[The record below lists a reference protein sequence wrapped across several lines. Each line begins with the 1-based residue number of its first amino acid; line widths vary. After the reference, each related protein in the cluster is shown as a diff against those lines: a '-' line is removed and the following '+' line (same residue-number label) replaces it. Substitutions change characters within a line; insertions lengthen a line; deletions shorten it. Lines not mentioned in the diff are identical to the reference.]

1 MNPTELEQL
10 LESRSTVSQFLL
22 AHLIALYLIMRPL
35 GCKERKVDT
44 VTMYGIRMSNWI
56 KTIRMQVAPDHQ
68 QALAWPLLVNQL
80 HLAGTLEQYALTH
93 EPQPTQ
99 SIADGCRSAVDG
111 YLDIDRTHGKSCKN
125 SCYSL
130 KFGDKQYANITPRQR
145 AMRAG

>member
-10 LESRSTVSQFLL
+10 MEPRYIVSQFLL

-35 GCKERKVDT
+35 VCRERKVYT

-56 KTIRMQVAPDHQ
+56 ETIRMQVGPDHQ
-68 QALAWPLLVNQL
+68 QALAWPSLVNQL

-99 SIADGCRSAVDG
+99 STAFVMDGCRSVVEG
-111 YLDIDRTHGKSCKN
+111 YL
-125 SCYSL
+125 
-130 KFGDKQYANITPRQR
+130 NIV
-145 AMRAG
+145 